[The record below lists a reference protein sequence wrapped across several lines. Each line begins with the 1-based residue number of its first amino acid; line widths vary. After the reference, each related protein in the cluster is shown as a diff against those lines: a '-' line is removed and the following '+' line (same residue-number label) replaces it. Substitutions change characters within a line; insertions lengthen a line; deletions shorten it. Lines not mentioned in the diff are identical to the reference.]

1 MCGALINISGKTN
14 SGKTTL
20 ALTIAKNAAHQ
31 GFLLTIFD
39 DADHMGETLEPLV
52 KKLLEQGTHVVTI
65 THGTSDNP
73 VVSITGQPDAFL
85 MRALFGDGLVGVKVF
100 AKSDC
105 GNLADASPEE
115 AETIL
120 SNTSRRASFLGF
132 RDADWQSA
140 PGKSESSRSRS
151 HSFRDPGTRLL
162 EAGYVPGM
170 EYRHA
175 LEMGK
180 WHPDMERFLADLPG
194 GAGTNLHMEGF
205 GQAKTLAA
213 LKLACN
219 EGKPSGDSSSCCG
232 HRSAEPSTTAT
243 DSDGARFHTFVLGT
257 TRAGKRSV
265 PFATGLFL
273 HGEDALKHSICLGRS
288 ADGMSYPNRAV
299 SQDMH
304 NFLKVKEFTQDL
316 HELLVKHAGVVNAP
330 TARGD
335 DVQIAVSRKV
345 VEMLPQHGDTS
356 SYINNLR
363 RFDVNQRS

>member
-20 ALTIAKNAAHQ
+20 ALAIAKNAAHS
-31 GFLLTIFD
+31 GLLLTIFD

-52 KKLLEQGTHVVTI
+52 IKLLKQGTHVVII
-65 THGTSDNP
+65 THGPSDKP
-73 VVSITGQPDAFL
+73 AVFITGQPDAFL
-85 MRALFGDGLVGVKVF
+85 MRALFGDGLVGFKVF

-115 AETIL
+115 AESIL
-120 SNTSRRASFLGF
+120 SNTSCRASFLGF

-140 PGKSESSRSRS
+140 PGKSENSRSRS
-151 HSFRDPGTRLL
+151 RSFRNPSTRLL

-194 GAGTNLHMEGF
+194 RVGESGHREAFER
-205 GQAKTLAA
+205 AKAFVA
-213 LKLACN
+213 LWLACN
-219 EGKPSGDSSSCCG
+219 GEKPQPAAREGTPWMVGGDDLLRHS
-232 HRSAEPSTTAT
+232 
-243 DSDGARFHTFVLGT
+243 VVMGT
-257 TRAGKRSV
+257 M
-265 PFATGLFL
+265 
-273 HGEDALKHSICLGRS
+273 
-288 ADGMSYPNRAV
+288 ADGMSNPYLA
-299 SQDMH
+299 
-304 NFLKVKEFTQDL
+304 FTQDL

-335 DVQIAVSRKV
+335 GVQIAVSRKV
-345 VEMLPQHGDTS
+345 VETLSQHGDTS

-363 RFDVNQRS
+363 RFDVNQRT